1 MHTIKT
7 LKAVEYKGC
16 NIYVR
21 NFGNIFEYLAV
32 INGQLYTTHM
42 VITKSPLQWLT
53 MRDYSEKQLTDI
65 VKYLLNTAEATVDF
79 VLDSKKSDVK

>member
-42 VITKSPLQWLT
+42 VITKSPIQWLL
-53 MRDYSEKQLTDI
+53 MRDYTEKQLTDI